1 MLYFTENLIAK
12 SRKIDTEVAESSTM
26 FASITQSDDE
36 GDSSFEFVKNESMS
50 DEPYTS
56 QLRTPP
62 KLNDTLDDSV
72 DEYLGVSSSRI
83 IQDGRHDSREVL
95 FGDHEDEDN
104 EDGSGGGSSAASTA
118 ADIMREMLE
127 EFPRSNDTLGRQKS
141 LLCQCKFFILMAHLE
156 FILGS
161 YSSIT

>member
-1 MLYFTENLIAK
+1 
-12 SRKIDTEVAESSTM
+12 M

-36 GDSSFEFVKNESMS
+36 GDSSFEYIKNENIS

-62 KLNDTLDDSV
+62 KLNDALDDSV
-72 DEYLGVSSSRI
+72 DEYVNVSDSKMIKDSHHESHEILFRD
-83 IQDGRHDSREVL
+83 QD
-95 FGDHEDEDN
+95 DEDI

-127 EFPRSNDTLGRQKS
+127 EFPRSNDTLGKLRS
-141 LLCQCKFFILMAHLE
+141 FCIKFNLMKFLFYKFLIL
-156 FILGS
+156 
-161 YSSIT
+161 YY